1 MQAHSFQNHHVT
13 YHVVT
18 EDDVTS
24 NEFHVDAQSGVVEL
38 VRMLDFERDD
48 NRFRLKVKAVEN
60 GRIRRTSTVSVSQ
73 GCVMTPLTTVTSSF
87 VFVLVGGESSG

>member
-18 EDDVTS
+18 ENDVTS

-73 GCVMTPLTTVTSSF
+73 D
-87 VFVLVGGESSG
+87 